1 MELKWLE
8 DFVTL
13 ASTGSFSRAAELR
26 NVTQSAF
33 SRRIKQLEIWLGAD
47 LVSRAT
53 IPAELTMQGQ
63 EFLPVAQNAIRTMM
77 AARVLR
83 RPDNGQAEAVL
94 NIAALQT
101 LTVTLLPK
109 WLERLHQLHPTMR
122 TSVIPDRGGIEL
134 NLENLITGEADLLF
148 TYSHP
153 FVPMMLDPRQFDWV
167 TLDRDMILPVMSP
180 DLRDGSDIA
189 GVRRVFSG
197 NGEGALP
204 YLDYGNASFFGKA
217 LERLFLRN
225 PLSRRVT
232 HQNAMCLGLRRLALD
247 GHGIC
252 WLPESLIAEDLSQ
265 GRLLCASADARWHVP
280 LDIRL
285 YRCKSPEHSSA
296 CPDDLWRKLGQ
307 PLSDDP

>member
-53 IPAELTMQGQ
+53 IPAELTAQGE
-63 EFLPVAQNAIRTMM
+63 EFLPVAQDAIRTMM

-83 RPDNGQAEAVL
+83 RPGEGQARAVL

-109 WLERLHQLHPTMR
+109 WLERLHQLHPTMC

-167 TLDRDMILPVMSP
+167 TLDRDRIMPVMSP
-180 DLRDGSDIA
+180 DLRDGIDIA

-197 NGEGALP
+197 KGEKALP

-252 WLPESLIAEDLSQ
+252 WLPESLVAEDLSQ